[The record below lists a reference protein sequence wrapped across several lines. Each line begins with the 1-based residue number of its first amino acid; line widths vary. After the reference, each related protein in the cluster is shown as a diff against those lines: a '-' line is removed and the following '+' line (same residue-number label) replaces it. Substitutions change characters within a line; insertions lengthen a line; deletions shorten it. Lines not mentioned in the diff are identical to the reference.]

1 MGLFFTALRKNAL
14 KPPKPMKPLYWTR
27 IVASASTTTQPDA
40 PVNTPETQLWQEI
53 DETSLDNLDEFTELF
68 SRPIIEP
75 KKVKEETQK
84 PVKAKTIKVLDSKR
98 SQSVGIFSRSLHVNF
113 HEIEHAIYHCD
124 TSVVS
129 LEALQTLMEIKAT
142 PEELELIQAASS
154 QDAPLD
160 PPEEFLLKIS
170 NFSCSAERISCI
182 VFQSDF
188 EEGSLSVTK
197 KLNTAMSLCE
207 VLMESED
214 LKTLFSIIL
223 TLGNYM
229 NGGNRQRGQADG
241 FGLEI
246 LGKLK
251 DVKSKDSKVTLL
263 HFIVKTYISR
273 CRKAGTPLNDIALP
287 IPDPGDVAKAVVIDF
302 KEIEDQVNGLEIKLT
317 GKKFL
322 YQCKE
327 ITTTLCSS

>member
-1 MGLFFTALRKNAL
+1 
-14 KPPKPMKPLYWTR
+14 MKPLYWTR
-27 IVASASTTTQPDA
+27 IVAPSVTTPQANVP
-40 PVNTPETQLWQEI
+40 TPADEPQLWKEI
-53 DETSLDNLDEFTELF
+53 DETTLDNLDEFTEMF

-75 KKVKEETQK
+75 KRVREETQK
-84 PVKAKTIKVLDSKR
+84 PVKAKTVKVLDSKR

-113 HEIEHAIYHCD
+113 DEIERAIYHCD

-142 PEELELIQAASS
+142 PEELELIQDAAG
-154 QDAPLD
+154 QDSPLD

-170 NFSCSAERISCI
+170 KFSCSAERISCI

-188 EEGSLSVTK
+188 EEGSLAVTK
-197 KLNTAMSLCE
+197 KLNTVTSLCQ
-207 VLMESED
+207 VLMESDD

-246 LGKLK
+246 LSKLK
-251 DVKSKDSKVTLL
+251 DVKSKDPRVTLL
-263 HFIVKTYISR
+263 HFIVKTYIDR
-273 CRKAGTPLNDIALP
+273 CRRGGTPLNDIVLP
-287 IPDPGDVAKAVVIDF
+287 IPDPGDVVKALVVDF
-302 KEIEDQVNGLEIKLT
+302 KEVEDQVNFLESKLK
-317 GKKFL
+317 GKKPTAP
-322 YQCKE
+322 
-327 ITTTLCSS
+327 IICSPEGNF

>member
-1 MGLFFTALRKNAL
+1 
-14 KPPKPMKPLYWTR
+14 MKPLYWTR
-27 IVASASTTTQPDA
+27 IVAPSVA
-40 PVNTPETQLWQEI
+40 TPTQLNVPTNAEEAQLWKEI
-53 DETSLDNLDEFTELF
+53 DETSLDNLDEFTEMF
-68 SRPIIEP
+68 SRPIVEP
-75 KKVKEETQK
+75 KKTKEETQK

-113 HEIEHAIYHCD
+113 DEIEHAIYHCD

-142 PEELELIQAASS
+142 SEELEMIQAAAS

-197 KLNTAMSLCE
+197 KLNTVISLCD
-207 VLMESED
+207 VLMENTD

-251 DVKSKDSKVTLL
+251 DVKSKDPKVTLL

-273 CRKAGTPLNDIALP
+273 CRKAGTPLNDIVLP
-287 IPDPGDVAKAVVIDF
+287 IPDPGDVAKAVAIDF
-302 KEIEDQVNGLEIKLT
+302 KEVEEQVNSLASKLNGMTFLIFCIKRIVCL
-317 GKKFL
+317 KLK
-322 YQCKE
+322 Q
-327 ITTTLCSS
+327 IS